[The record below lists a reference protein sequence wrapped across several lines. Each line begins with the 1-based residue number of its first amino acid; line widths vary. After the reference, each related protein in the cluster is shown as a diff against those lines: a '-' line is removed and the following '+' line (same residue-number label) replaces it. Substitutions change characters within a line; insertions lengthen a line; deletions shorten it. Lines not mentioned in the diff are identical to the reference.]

1 MLSDNRICVKLKKK
15 KKKSS
20 QERRKRRNSSKN
32 ALSRLA
38 TRGQTDAVKL
48 NSGELDSY
56 VCVFACSVYV
66 NVYLLINVV
75 ILVVLQAAGGLCGVR
90 EGGTLRVVLRAPE
103 TIFPQLVTF
112 CKMDGQNREMC
123 YQGWVI
129 PLLNDTQSH
138 IISHT

>member
-1 MLSDNRICVKLKKK
+1 MHFRVWPL
-15 KKKSS
+15 
-20 QERRKRRNSSKN
+20 EG
-32 ALSRLA
+32 RL
-38 TRGQTDAVKL
+38 TPL
-48 NSGELDSY
+48 NSIVVSWTDM
-56 VCVFACSVYV
+56 CVFASSVYV